1 MEVFPQQLKYHLCK
15 LTPMKKAS
23 EANTKKVQ
31 ETDKKR
37 VSDQDNKKSMPENVL
52 VHKVRFVTIDASH
65 AGQRIDNFLLREL
78 KDTPRSYVYRILR
91 KGEVRVNK
99 KRAKPTLKLQDQD
112 IVRIPPVY
120 LPVKEKQETVP
131 KSFLDTLSESI
142 IHEDDDIILINKS
155 SGLAVHG
162 GSGVRFGLIESFRQ
176 LRPELPFVELV
187 HRLDKETSG
196 IVMLAKSRGVL
207 LELHEMLKQ
216 KQINKFYQTLILG
229 KWQGGKQHIKNHLQ
243 RNRGSKQKVRVVKD
257 KNSDKAKESES
268 IFRPIKL
275 YQQYSLMEV
284 ELLTGRMHQIRTQL
298 ADLGNPV
305 MGDSQYG
312 DFAANRAAKK
322 DIGLKRLFLHAYHL
336 NFKLNSS
343 GKVYDYKIDLP
354 KELTAVIEQ
363 LR

>member
-1 MEVFPQQLKYHLCK
+1 
-15 LTPMKKAS
+15 MKNSSETKTKIIKDSDLVSDKATSKAS
-23 EANTKKVQ
+23 PQ
-31 ETDKKR
+31 
-37 VSDQDNKKSMPENVL
+37 NVL

-78 KDTPRSYVYRILR
+78 KNAPRSYVYRILR

-120 LPVKEKQETVP
+120 LPVQKAQESVP
-131 KSFLDTLSESI
+131 KSFLETLSASI
-142 IHEDDDIILINKS
+142 LLEDDDIILINKP

-176 LRPELPFVELV
+176 LRPELPFIELV

-243 RNRGSKQKVRVVKD
+243 RNRGSKQKVRVVTD
-257 KNSDKAKESES
+257 ENADKAKESES
-268 IFRPIKL
+268 IFRPL
-275 YQQYSLMEV
+275 AVYQQYSLMEV

-298 ADLGNPV
+298 ADFGHPV

-312 DFAANRAAKK
+312 DFAANRVAKK
-322 DIGLKRLFLHAYHL
+322 EIGLKRLFLHAYHL
-336 NFKLNSS
+336 TFTLKSS
-343 GKVYDYKIDLP
+343 GKIYDCKIDLP
-354 KELTAVIEQ
+354 GDLAASIEKIEIEENG
-363 LR
+363 

>member
-1 MEVFPQQLKYHLCK
+1 MKNSFTESAKNSSKSNDKTDSDNPSKKQL
-15 LTPMKKAS
+15 
-23 EANTKKVQ
+23 
-31 ETDKKR
+31 
-37 VSDQDNKKSMPENVL
+37 PENVL

-78 KDTPRSYVYRILR
+78 KDAPRSYVYRILR

-112 IVRIPPVY
+112 VVRIPPVY
-120 LPVKEKQETVP
+120 LPVKEQQATAP
-131 KSFLDTLSESI
+131 TSFLNSLTESI
-142 IHEDDDIILINKS
+142 ILEDDDLILINKS

-216 KQINKFYQTLILG
+216 KQINKFYQTLVLG
-229 KWQGGKQHIKNHLQ
+229 KWQGGNQHVKNRLQ
-243 RNRGSKQKVRVVKD
+243 KNRGSKQKVRVVND
-257 KNSDKAKESES
+257 ENSDKAKESES
-268 IFRPIKL
+268 IFRPLEI
-275 YQQYSLMEV
+275 YQNYSLLEV

-298 ADLGNPV
+298 ADIGNPV
-305 MGDSQYG
+305 MGDSNYG

-322 DIGLKRLFLHAYHL
+322 EIGLKRLFLHAYHL
-336 NFKLNSS
+336 NFKLASS
-343 GKVYDYKIDLP
+343 GKVYDFKIGLP
-354 KELTAVIEQ
+354 AELSAVILQ
-363 LR
+363 LK